1 MNLIVQAI
9 PFFFGLIALEVLLA
23 WLLRKRVYRLT
34 DSLADLSCGILSQLI
49 GLFTKGVGLYMYALS
64 ASVLNLPEALGSTIW
79 NWNGWVSW
87 MVAFVAV
94 DFCYYWTHRL
104 SHQVNILW
112 AGHVVHHSS
121 EEYNLTVALRQS
133 SFHGLFTWVFYLPL
147 AVAGIPWEVFGTCY
161 ALNLIYQFWVHTQ
174 LVRWLGPL
182 EYVLVS
188 PSNHRVHH
196 AVNPEYLDKNHGGV
210 FIVWD
215 ILFGTF
221 KVETTPPVYGITK
234 PLASWNPLWANLHTF
249 WWVLE
254 TASRTRSLVDALKV
268 LFGPPGWQPAYLG
281 GSIPPRKPDQLE
293 LPKYE
298 PEVSKYVHAYGLV
311 QFVMLLGGAL
321 AVLLAKLDTEAK
333 LIPALTLVFLLSV
346 LGEVL
351 EGKRWTLWVEGAKP
365 LLFAT
370 LGLIAY
376 HSAYWALPVASLAA
390 VAQAVAVW
398 QLARNLNP
406 VTASAVNT

>member
-1 MNLIVQAI
+1 
-9 PFFFGLIALEVLLA
+9 
-23 WLLRKRVYRLT
+23 
-34 DSLADLSCGILSQLI
+34 
-49 GLFTKGVGLYMYALS
+49 
-64 ASVLNLPEALGSTIW
+64 
-79 NWNGWVSW
+79 
-87 MVAFVAV
+87 
-94 DFCYYWTHRL
+94 
-104 SHQVNILW
+104 
-112 AGHVVHHSS
+112 
-121 EEYNLTVALRQS
+121 
-133 SFHGLFTWVFYLPL
+133 
-147 AVAGIPWEVFGTCY
+147 
-161 ALNLIYQFWVHTQ
+161 
-174 LVRWLGPL
+174 
-182 EYVLVS
+182 
-188 PSNHRVHH
+188 
-196 AVNPEYLDKNHGGV
+196 V

>member
-1 MNLIVQAI
+1 MNLITQAI
-9 PFFFGLIALEVLLA
+9 PFFFGLIALEVVVA
-23 WLLRKRVYRLT
+23 WLLRKQVYRLT
-34 DSLADLSCGILSQLI
+34 DSLADLSCGVLSQLI

-64 ASVLNLPEALGSTIW
+64 ASVLNLPEAVGSTVW
-79 NWNGWVSW
+79 NWNGWASW
-87 MVAFVAV
+87 VVAFVAV

-221 KVETTPPVYGITK
+221 KLETVPPVYGITK
-234 PLASWNPLWANLHTF
+234 PLASWNPFWANLHTF
-249 WWVLE
+249 WWVCQ
-254 TASRTRSLVDALKV
+254 TAFHTRNLSDALKV
-268 LFGPPGWQPAYLG
+268 LLGPPGWRPDYLG
-281 GSIPPRKPDQLE
+281 GPIPPREPGQLD

-298 PEVSKYVHAYGLV
+298 PEVPVYVKGYGLV
-311 QFVMLLGGAL
+311 QFIVLLGGAL
-321 AVLLAKLDTEAK
+321 AVLLAKADVESKAV
-333 LIPALTLVFLLSV
+333 PAATVVFLLTV

-351 EGKRWTLWVEGAKP
+351 EGKRWTLWVEGTKP
-365 LLFAT
+365 ALFMI
-370 LGLIAY
+370 LGLLA
-376 HSAYWALPVASLAA
+376 SPAAAWVVPVAGLAA
-390 VAQAVAVW
+390 AAQGVAVW
-398 QLARNLNP
+398 QLHRSLHLAP
-406 VTASAVNT
+406 APAAST